1 MTLPPFQYLAPADLA
16 SALAEKA
23 TRGGEA
29 MWLAGGTD
37 LMVRAKQGLAAP
49 KAMISLK
56 HLAGELSGIREQ
68 DGHLVLGALT
78 PLKEAANHSLVR
90 DRLPG
95 LAEALASIGA
105 ETLQQRVGTIGGN
118 LCAET
123 RCIYYNQTAFWR
135 STFAPCFKLGGE
147 VCHPGGSTAD
157 RCRSIC
163 QSDGAIMLA
172 ALNARVRLVSEVGSR
187 ELSLDEFFTGKGE
200 TPFDLHPDELL
211 CEVLIPLPPAKA
223 GTGSGSAYYKMATR
237 GAIDYPVLSAAA
249 WLRTE
254 NRVVTGVRVTL
265 GAVYAAPLLLADAVA
280 PLKGAAINETAIHET
295 AVKAGR
301 HAEPFF
307 IDNQAVNTQW
317 RREMAAVAVERALTL
332 AAHRAG
338 GAS

>member
-23 TRGGEA
+23 ARGEEA
-29 MWLAGGTD
+29 LWLAGGTD

-56 HLAGELSGIREQ
+56 HLAGELSGIHER
-68 DGHLVLGALT
+68 DDHLVLGAMT
-78 PLKEAANHSLVR
+78 PLKDAAGHPLVSG
-90 DRLPG
+90 RLPG

-118 LCAET
+118 LCLQT

-163 QSDGAIMLA
+163 QADGAVMLA
-172 ALNARVRLVSEVGSR
+172 ALGARVRLVSADGSR
-187 ELSLDEFFTGKGE
+187 DLSLDEFFTGKGE
-200 TPFDLHPDELL
+200 APFDLHPDELL
-211 CEVLIPLPPAKA
+211 SEVLVPLPPDGA
-223 GTGSGSAYYKMATR
+223 GAGSAYYKLAAR
-237 GAIDYPVLSAAA
+237 GAIDYPALSAAA
-249 WLRTE
+249 WLQTE
-254 NRVVTGVRVTL
+254 NRAVNGVRVTL
-265 GAVYAAPLLLADAVA
+265 GAVYAAPLPLADAVA
-280 PLKGAAINETAIHET
+280 PLKGTTLTEAAIHET
-295 AVKAGR
+295 ALKAGR

-317 RREMAAVAVERALTL
+317 RREMVAVAVERALTR